1 MPGEPLVLNVK
12 DVSKELGVA
21 SAMLDEIYM
30 ENFKKEE
37 NKRAS
42 GIMVSYKA
50 EAFHHDFDVT
60 DFPVNWDD
68 LFALL
73 NLRAMDGSI
82 MRCLTL

>member
-1 MPGEPLVLNVK
+1 M
-12 DVSKELGVA
+12 D
-21 SAMLDEIYM
+21 
-30 ENFKKEE
+30 NFKKAE

-42 GIMVSYKA
+42 GIMVHYKA
-50 EAFHHDFDVT
+50 EAFHHDFEVT
-60 DFPVNWDD
+60 DFLVNWDD